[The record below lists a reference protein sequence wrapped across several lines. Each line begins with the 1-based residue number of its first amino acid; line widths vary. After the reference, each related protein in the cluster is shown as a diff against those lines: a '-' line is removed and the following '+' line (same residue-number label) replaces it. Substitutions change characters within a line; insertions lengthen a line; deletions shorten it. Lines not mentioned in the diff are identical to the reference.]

1 MLMLCRRATHV
12 CFFYIH
18 VLLILM
24 PVLGFLTFIH
34 YYQATYFSPTSGLIE
49 AEAGE
54 KKSFISFFFSFKATA
69 GRGRHFS
76 VGELKLNYKQLR
88 V

>member
-1 MLMLCRRATHV
+1 MLCRRATHV

-24 PVLGFLTFIH
+24 AVLGFLTFIH

-49 AEAGE
+49 AEAG
-54 KKSFISFFFSFKATA
+54 KKKFHFLLFFF
-69 GRGRHFS
+69 
-76 VGELKLNYKQLR
+76 
-88 V
+88 